1 MLRDYL
7 SNRKQRIKVE
17 NVFSKWENNE
27 TGVPQGSAFGPLF
40 FNIFVCDL
48 LLILGNTYF
57 SSCTDDNTPYTIN
70 HYQTYT
76 HTSYTIKLSILLLS
90 WFKESKLQLNLEKCR
105 LMLVML
111 ISVPVSCT
119 EIARIKLDDLT
130 ITNSKM

>member
-27 TGVPQGSAFGPLF
+27 TGVPQGSIFGPLF

-48 LLILGNTYF
+48 FLILGDTYF
-57 SSCTDDNTPYTIN
+57 ASYADDNTPYTIN
-70 HYQTYT
+70 HNTDSVT
-76 HTSYTIKLSILLLS
+76 KSLKKLSILLLS
-90 WFKESKLQLNLEKCR
+90 WFKESKLQLNLDKCR

-111 ISVPVSCT
+111 ISVPVSGT
-119 EIARIKLDDLT
+119 EIASFKDG
-130 ITNSKM
+130 